1 MRIVVTGVRSRT
13 HLVHVS
19 AYLRTALASIEAR
32 DRVEV
37 GYLGGGSFLGDA
49 SVDAADV
56 ARLLP
61 DDPRLTIRMLDRLE
75 DFPARGELVY
85 VAVGAPGIRPW
96 VDLRRRA
103 GRARIRVVVTDEGIG
118 SYGTWRTRHDA
129 WRRQGVREPW
139 CTVRTS
145 AVQLA
150 DRVLTTRRFAMYD
163 ASRDWAINPM
173 VAAEFRS
180 RTGEGDGEGGHRVVL
195 LTQPW
200 VEMGALAPA
209 AYLAHVRQI
218 RDRVA
223 ASGLRLV
230 VRPHPSENPSRYDGF
245 ETLTGDLPA
254 ELDGRVVGSAAV
266 VGGSSTALLNLAALH
281 GLPAWR
287 LLVPGLE
294 HLEDRLG
301 ADQRG
306 LLRRYL
312 PAAVGVDDLPESY
325 SRSGDR

>member
-1 MRIVVTGVRSRT
+1 MRVVVTGVRSRT

-19 AYLRTALASIEAR
+19 AYLRTALDATAPR
-32 DRVEV
+32 DLVDV
-37 GYLGGGSFLGDA
+37 GYLGGGTFLGSATVDA
-49 SVDAADV
+49 SDV
-56 ARLLP
+56 ARLMP
-61 DDPRLTIRMLDRLE
+61 DDPRLRVRMLDRLQQWSPGGE
-75 DFPARGELVY
+75 ELVY

-96 VDLRRRA
+96 VELRRRA
-103 GRARIRVVVTDEGIG
+103 GLTRIRVVVTDEGVG

-129 WRRQGVREPW
+129 WLRQGVREPW
-139 CTVRTS
+139 CSVRTS
-145 AVQLA
+145 AVELA

-163 ASRDWAINPM
+163 AARDWALDPVI
-173 VAAEFRS
+173 AAEFRS
-180 RTGEGDGEGGHRVVL
+180 RTSEGDGNGADRVVL

-200 VEMGALAPA
+200 VEMGALPQS
-209 AYLAHVRQI
+209 AYLAHVADV

-223 ASGLRLV
+223 AMGLRLV
-230 VRPHPSENPSRYDGF
+230 VRPHPSENLSRYDSF
-245 ETLTGDLPA
+245 ETLVGDLPA

-281 GLPAWR
+281 DLRAWR
-287 LLVPGLE
+287 LVVPGLE

-312 PAAVGVDDLPESY
+312 PAAVEVGDLPA
-325 SRSGDR
+325 G

>member
-1 MRIVVTGVRSRT
+1 MRVVVTGVRSRT

-19 AYLRTALASIEAR
+19 AYLRTALDSTAR
-32 DRVEV
+32 GDLIDV
-37 GYLGGGSFLGDA
+37 GYLGGGTFLGSA
-49 SVDAADV
+49 SVDASDV

-61 DDPRLTIRMLDRLE
+61 DDPRMRIRMLDRLE
-75 DFPARGELVY
+75 DWSPAGDELVY

-96 VDLRRRA
+96 IELRRRA
-103 GRARIRVVVTDEGIG
+103 GLTRIAVVVTDEGIG

-129 WRRQGVREPW
+129 WLRQGVREPW

-163 ASRDWAINPM
+163 AARDWALDPVI
-173 VAAEFRS
+173 AEEFRS
-180 RTGEGDGEGGHRVVL
+180 RTSEGDGDGADRVVL

-200 VEMGALAPA
+200 VEMGALPQA
-209 AYLAHVRQI
+209 AYLDHVAQV

-223 ASGLRLV
+223 ATGRRLV
-230 VRPHPSENPSRYDGF
+230 VRPHPSEHPSRYDRF

-266 VGGSSTALLNLAALH
+266 LGGSSTALLNLAALH
-281 GLPAWR
+281 DLPARR

-294 HLEDRLG
+294 HLEERLG

-312 PAAVGVDDLPESY
+312 PAAVAAADLPA
-325 SRSGDR
+325 G

>member
-1 MRIVVTGVRSRT
+1 MRVVVTGVRSRT

-19 AYLRTALASIEAR
+19 AYLRTALDATGPG
-32 DRVEV
+32 DLVDV
-37 GYLGGGSFLGDA
+37 GYLGGGTFLGGATVDA
-49 SVDAADV
+49 SDV

-61 DDPRLTIRMLDRLE
+61 DDPRLRIRMLDRLE
-75 DFPARGELVY
+75 ERPAGGEELVY

-96 VDLRRRA
+96 VQLRRRA
-103 GRARIRVVVTDEGIG
+103 GLARITVVVTDEGIG

-129 WRRQGVREPW
+129 WLRQGVREPW

-145 AVQLA
+145 AVRLA
-150 DRVLTTRRFAMYD
+150 DRVLTTERFAMYD
-163 ASRDWAINPM
+163 AARDWALDPVI
-173 VAAEFRS
+173 AAEFRS
-180 RTGEGDGEGGHRVVL
+180 RTSEDDGEGADRVVL

-200 VEMGALAPA
+200 VEMGALGQP
-209 AYLAHVRQI
+209 AYLAHVAEV

-223 ASGLRLV
+223 AMGLRLV

-245 ETLTGDLPA
+245 ETLAGDLPA

-281 GLPAWR
+281 ELRAWR

-294 HLEDRLG
+294 HLEDQLG

-312 PAAVGVDDLPESY
+312 PAAVEAGDLPA
-325 SRSGDR
+325 G